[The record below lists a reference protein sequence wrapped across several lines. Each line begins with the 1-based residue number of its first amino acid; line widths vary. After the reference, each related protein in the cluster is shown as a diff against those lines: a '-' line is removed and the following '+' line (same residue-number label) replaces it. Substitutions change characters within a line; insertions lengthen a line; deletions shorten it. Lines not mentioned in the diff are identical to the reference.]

1 MPQKISFLIVKMY
14 IQKNVKFLGRKHVHP
29 RVKLSF
35 RTGNGFVHVPL
46 PLAWNMYSNN
56 FIEKQGLLA
65 RIDNDRFYAGKGE
78 CQTVVP
84 VIPRTL
90 IEKIQKHHHIYI
102 INVYLSIYYYIL
114 KAQYGV

>member
-1 MPQKISFLIVKMY
+1 
-14 IQKNVKFLGRKHVHP
+14 
-29 RVKLSF
+29 LSF

-102 INVYLSIYYYIL
+102 RECKENLYFEVSLFVQS
-114 KAQYGV
+114 